1 MSQQEATEDYFKKY
15 FHYFKVRVATFMLR
29 PILSR
34 GENYLLVLDRRLE
47 DVLLIS
53 GHVLE
58 RRMFVP
64 HWCGSAAFLC
74 TVYRFADCSDRISR
88 RC

>member
-1 MSQQEATEDYFKKY
+1 MSQQEATEDYFKKH
-15 FHYFKVRVATFMLR
+15 FHYFKVRVVTFMLK

-34 GENYLLVLDRRLE
+34 GENYLLVLDRRL
-47 DVLLIS
+47 DVLLIP
-53 GHVLE
+53 GRVLE

-74 TVYRFADCSDRISR
+74 TVYRFADCSGRISR
-88 RC
+88 HC